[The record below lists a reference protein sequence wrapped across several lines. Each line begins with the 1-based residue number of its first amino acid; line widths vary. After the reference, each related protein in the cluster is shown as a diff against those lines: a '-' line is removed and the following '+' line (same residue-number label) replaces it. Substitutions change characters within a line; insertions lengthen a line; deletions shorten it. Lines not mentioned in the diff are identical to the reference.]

1 MWLISQKLLIS
12 FKWPEALRLRVA
24 ASGRDIDIYESRV
37 KVAIGNRTV
46 DPPWHPHLRFFP
58 DSYLQ
63 LTACKTVRLIPSSF
77 QDTKVTAIFR
87 LAHFDGT
94 RITNFCIIVL
104 VKNQLLFDFR

>member
-46 DPPWHPHLRFFP
+46 DPHLRFFP